1 MEERRISALLLL
13 AIMPALLSAVTI
25 NEPSTETIYK
35 AKGDSVTLKCIY
47 TLDPLETG
55 SLDIEWALMN
65 PDSTGLDQVI
75 LIFMDNSVISKGPP
89 ELMRRLSFS
98 ATDPSKGDASITINY
113 LEPSDSRTFQ
123 CKVKKN
129 PGVASRKISLIVQ
142 VPPTNPNCWIDGE
155 QVKGKDVTLKCRADG
170 ATTPLSYKW
179 DKITGPTN
187 PATPPLNMGS
197 VNGDLLIKNISDVYG
212 GQYRCTVV
220 NSVGS
225 GQCVA
230 NLSISA
236 ATNRAGVI
244 AGAVIGALLLF
255 LLLLLLIW
263 CLICCCNKKR
273 YEKEI
278 ANDIR
283 EDVVAPPSNTNSRS
297 TSVRTA
303 AGYTPHNISYSLRKA
318 YSATPTKDIKTP
330 SETSSNPIK
339 LRVESPPPTPEPVFI
354 VPETSR
360 HTPYNLQ
367 RAGGVPVMVPATSW
381 EGFIV

>member
-1 MEERRISALLLL
+1 
-13 AIMPALLSAVTI
+13 
-25 NEPSTETIYK
+25 
-35 AKGDSVTLKCIY
+35 
-47 TLDPLETG
+47 
-55 SLDIEWALMN
+55 MN

-75 LIFMDNSVISKGPP
+75 ITYMDNSVVPKGPS

-98 ATDPSKGDASITINY
+98 ATDPSKGDASITITY
-113 LEPSDSRTFQ
+113 LEPSDSRTLQ

-129 PGVASRKISLIVQ
+129 PGVASRKVSLIVQ
-142 VPPTNPNCWIDGE
+142 VPPTHPNCWIDGE
-155 QVKGKDVTLKCRADG
+155 QVKGKDVTLKCQANG

-179 DKITGPTN
+179 EKIAGPTN
-187 PATPPLNMGS
+187 PATPPLNMATA
-197 VNGDLLIKNISDVYG
+197 NGDLLIKNISDPYA

-230 NLSISA
+230 LLSVSA
-236 ATNRAGVI
+236 ASNRAGII
-244 AGAVIGALLLF
+244 AGAVIGALLLL

-273 YEKEI
+273 YEKEM
-278 ANDIR
+278 ANDIK
-283 EDVVAPPSNTNSRS
+283 EDVVAPPSNSNSRS
-297 TSVRTA
+297 ASVRTA

-330 SETSSNPIK
+330 SETSSNPVKPRI
-339 LRVESPPPTPEPVFI
+339 ESAPPTPEPVLI
-354 VPETSR
+354 VPESSR
-360 HTPYNLQ
+360 TTPYNLQ
-367 RAGGVPVMVPATSW
+367 RVGGVPVMVPATSW